1 MRKDLFNSDAMSID
15 NSLKVVILDEVDA
28 ASATQDSSFQK
39 SLRNLI
45 EAA

>member
-1 MRKDLFNSDAMSID
+1 MPFESRMKI
-15 NSLKVVILDEVDA
+15 VILDEVDA

-39 SLRNLI
+39 SLRNII